1 MGATK
6 EHQKVLQERTTED
19 LRLIALAAFG
29 DPLNFIPRE
38 VLVETLALNVKLF
51 LL

>member
-1 MGATK
+1 MGTTNVY
-6 EHQKVLQERTTED
+6 QKVLQERSTED

-29 DPLNFIPRE
+29 DPLNTFPRE
-38 VLVETLALNVKLF
+38 VLVETLALNVKEI